1 MEEIVRF
8 EGQNDHNELIS
19 EVKFSKLELVSLPNL
34 LSFYAK
40 KEKMGSSSACAQLL
54 FNVKVIFPVLYELSI
69 AGVGV
74 IEIWDKKSIAVFE
87 AQGSFCQ
94 LKSVYI
100 QSCSKLLHVFS
111 SKMHPLLKELG
122 WLHVKDCGKMEG
134 IVGEVDEDG
143 LRNEASF
150 SKLAVLGLLGVIEIW
165 DKKSIAVFEAQG
177 SFCQLKSVYIQSCS
191 KLLHVF
197 SSKMHPLLKELGWLH
212 QIGSSRFVGSTKPS
226 ELLYQIGKVDTTD
239 GNSTVH
245 AQPLFNEK
253 DTFPLLQTLR
263 LDEDL
268 KAFYCVTKELPIG
281 ASNGPI

>member
-1 MEEIVRF
+1 
-8 EGQNDHNELIS
+8 
-19 EVKFSKLELVSLPNL
+19 
-34 LSFYAK
+34 
-40 KEKMGSSSACAQLL
+40 MGSSSACAQLL

-134 IVGEVDEDG
+134 IVGEVQEDG

-150 SKLAVLGLLGVIEIW
+150 SKLAVLGLSGLPN
-165 DKKSIAVFEAQG
+165 FL
-177 SFCQLKSVYIQSCS
+177 SFYT
-191 KLLHVF
+191 KL
-197 SSKMHPLLKELGWLH
+197 
-212 QIGSSRFVGSTKPS
+212 
-226 ELLYQIGKVDTTD
+226 GKVDTTD

-253 DTFPLLQTLR
+253 GISGSLSWEQQQTGITQS
-263 LDEDL
+263 DEE
-268 KAFYCVTKELPIG
+268 FGI
-281 ASNGPI
+281 